1 VSKEVNQPLKNQ
13 DAKKRALDKRLDS
26 IGWGLFLI
34 MIGGLWLAPEGLVPE
49 DSWLIGTGAIIL
61 VMMGIRYL
69 YGIKISGFWLVLGIV
84 ALAFGISDVFGL
96 NIPVFPILIIIIG
109 ASVVLTPFLKK
120 K

>member
-1 VSKEVNQPLKNQ
+1 VNKEEEQPLKNQ

-49 DSWLIGTGAIIL
+49 GSWLIGTGAIIL

-69 YGIKISGFWLVLGIV
+69 YGIKINCFWFVMGIV

>member
-1 VSKEVNQPLKNQ
+1 MNKDEDQPQREQ
-13 DAKKRALDKRLDS
+13 DVKKRALDKRLDS
-26 IGWGLFLI
+26 IGWGLFLV

-49 DSWLIGTGAIIL
+49 GSWLIGTGVIIL
-61 VMMGIRYL
+61 AMMGVRYL

-96 NIPVFPILIIIIG
+96 NIPVFPILLIIIG
-109 ASVVLTPFLKK
+109 LSVVLTPFFKK